1 MLLLVVSIW
10 TLGGCLRLQPTPPGL
25 ELQRTEEAR
34 SSAMCGDTISSDDLA
49 EMTEALAEHVE
60 RMGSLEELEEWLR
73 SQPCVQSVEVAD
85 YVIKTRPPQKELF
98 TTFKMDDSSTV
109 TRVLDIILYPDERLG
124 LAGLH
129 EP

>member
-1 MLLLVVSIW
+1 
-10 TLGGCLRLQPTPPGL
+10 
-25 ELQRTEEAR
+25 
-34 SSAMCGDTISSDDLA
+34 MCGDTISSDDLA